1 MRETLPPNSMMVC
14 CLYFDWFIEYF
25 LAWIIQQSYWL
36 VCWIIFVMGCCFGFD
51 DCLLLWFCYCLGWLI
66 THWILV
72 MSWLFWFIC
81 VVWLIDFLLVYGYA
95 LVVMICLCDVM
106 GVGCFEML
114 SVCLRLWRMGRW
126 ARAILTY
133 IYIYI
138 YTYHTIWLKLRSNH
152 WIIESLY
159 IFCST
164 SVSFVLLSMLLQLQ
178 IVRT

>member
-133 IYIYI
+133 IY

-164 SVSFVLLSMLLQLQ
+164 RVSFVLLSMLLQLQ